1 MRALVP
7 ISLGCFA
14 VGALP
19 ILAFTFFSPG
29 IRSEGPWGYFVAVFG
44 AATLVCLSFAAVR
57 IRWVRAIAVVQAVL
71 IALLL
76 YEAFSDAALYVG
88 T

>member
-1 MRALVP
+1 MRALLP
-7 ISLGCFA
+7 IGLGCFA
-14 VGALP
+14 LGALP

-29 IRSEGPWGYFVAVFG
+29 IQSEGPWGYVVAVFG
-44 AATLVCLSFAAVR
+44 VATLVCLSFAAARV
-57 IRWVRAIAVVQAVL
+57 RWVTAVAVVQAVL